1 MEPMTDTEVLAR
13 LIYRAYIQ
21 PDPLAPLEA
30 DARLPFRAALDLYA
44 RTARAEAYNLQ
55 IVSESDTIPEEESC
69 ENVSESDTIPETAP
83 APRQKKETGLRGLN
97 GGKATEEKREIYA
110 RLIAFCAAHGLGAR
124 RMIAEHSCGK
134 LTLSDVQDLTDARQR
149 PIQNW
154 RAAARAMER
163 IEEGKHAEEI

>member
-1 MEPMTDTEVLAR
+1 MTDTEVLAR

-21 PDPLAPLEA
+21 PNPLAPLEA
-30 DARLPFRAALDLYA
+30 DALLPFRAALDLYA
-44 RTARAEAYNLQ
+44 RTARVEAYNLQ
-55 IVSESDTIPEEESC
+55 NVSESDTFPEEEPC

-97 GGKATEEKREIYA
+97 GGKTTEEKREIYA
-110 RLIAFCAAHGLGAR
+110 RLIAFCGSHGLGAR
-124 RMIAEHSCGK
+124 RMIAEHSGGK

-163 IEEGKHAEEI
+163 IEEGEHAEEI